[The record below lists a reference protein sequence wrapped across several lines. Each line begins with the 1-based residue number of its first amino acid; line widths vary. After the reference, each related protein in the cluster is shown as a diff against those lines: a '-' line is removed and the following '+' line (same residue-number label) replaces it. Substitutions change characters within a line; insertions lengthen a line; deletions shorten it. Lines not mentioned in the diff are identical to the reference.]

1 MAKPKCKYCGAVI
14 DDKDFAFVV
23 QKGKQKTYYCTQEEY
38 NKRQQIQINRN
49 KSYEIAKRICGVIEF
64 SVHLKTMIDKYMLN
78 HGVDKTFSLLQEY
91 EDMFTQKIK
100 NKGIDKINQRIY
112 YLDACIKGTIEDYY
126 YAEPIDYTPIECEE
140 VIELHKSYKPV
151 THKKCLADYFKEVE
165 T

>member
-38 NKRQQIQINRN
+38 NKSN
-49 KSYEIAKRICGVIEF
+49 KTKSNNKMIYIIANRICGVPDY
-64 SVHLKTMIDKYMLN
+64 SPRLN
-78 HGVDKTFSLLQEY
+78 
-91 EDMFTQKIK
+91 KIVSQYITTH
-100 NKGIDKINQRIY
+100 GIDKMISFFKDKEDEFVLAIERNNIASCNGKISF
-112 YLDACIKGTIEDYY
+112 LDVCIKNSINDYY